1 MWRIYQV
8 TVGPLQSNS
17 YLLATSTGSEAII
30 IDAGGDPHKIIGM
43 IRPGMVVKKI
53 IATHGHFD
61 HVLAVDEIR
70 ETLGV
75 EFYIHEADQAVL
87 DLMPGSTE
95 RFLGERVN
103 PPKPDGYLH
112 DDDEITVEGARL
124 SVIHTPGHT
133 PGSVC
138 LYTRGILFSGDTLF
152 AGTIGRT
159 DIPLADPVKIILS
172 IKERLYTLPDE
183 TVVHP
188 GHGEQ
193 TTILRE
199 KRSNPYVR
207 P

>member
-17 YLLATSTGSEAII
+17 YLLATSTGREAII
-30 IDAGGDPHKIIGM
+30 IDAGGDPQRIIGM
-43 IRPGMVVKKI
+43 IRPGMVPKKI

-87 DLMPGSTE
+87 DLMPESTE
-95 RFLGERVN
+95 RFLGERIS
-103 PPKPDGYLH
+103 PPRPDGYLH
-112 DDDEITVEGARL
+112 DNDEITVEGARL
-124 SVIHTPGHT
+124 SVIHTPGHS

-172 IKERLYTLPDE
+172 IKEMLYTLPDE